1 MRLVSATVTPIE
13 DPLKLSLHRRIALAL
28 VLGAGLS
35 LSAQTDSRE
44 PLSAKEI
51 KRAEAEART
60 AADHLRLA
68 AWYRAKADQAQAS
81 LADAE
86 AEAQRY
92 SGMAT
97 RSKIPNPYWS
107 AENRAGQFRSEYK
120 DAMKRAAAHR
130 LLAESLQ

>member
-1 MRLVSATVTPIE
+1 VVPGAGIE
-13 DPLKLSLHRRIALAL
+13 DRLKLSRHHRITLSL
-28 VLGAGLS
+28 IFGVGLS

-51 KRAEAEART
+51 KRAEAEAKT

-68 AWYRAKADQAQAS
+68 AWYRAKAAQAQAN
-81 LADAE
+81 LAEAE

-107 AENRAGQFRSEYK
+107 AENRASQFRREYK
-120 DAMKRAAAHR
+120 DAMKRASAHR
-130 LLAESLQ
+130 KLAESLQ